1 VIRRVRLVTGCIL
14 FAYVATHLCNHALGL
29 VSLATMEA
37 ARPWML
43 AAWQS
48 PPGAIALYG
57 SFLAHFA
64 LALWAIYQ
72 RRRLR
77 LTPGE
82 WVQLAVGMTIP
93 FLLVEHIVGTRGAT
107 LAAGSDPEYPAVLLT
122 IWVYAPKFVVIQTLA
137 ILAAWTH
144 GVLGLHYWL
153 RLKPW
158 YAGAF
163 QVLYGAAILVPVLGF
178 LGFVAAGREVMALA
192 ADPAWAASVTAA
204 AAWPD
209 RATAAT
215 LLGIVDATF
224 VAVPALFVA
233 AFLARVVRTLAERRR
248 GVVRVGYPDGR
259 TVTILPGASIL
270 DASRAGR
277 IAHASVCG
285 GRGRCSTCRVRVT
298 LGAAALPPPDAVE
311 RRVLARVG
319 APPDVRLAC
328 QTRPTADLSIIP
340 LLPATATAADGFA
353 RAAYLMGQE
362 KEIAILF
369 ADLRDFTGF
378 AERKLPYDVVFVLN
392 RYFAGMGEAV
402 TQAGGHL
409 DKFIG
414 DGVMALFGIE
424 GTPRQ
429 GCRQSLAAARAMAE
443 RLDELN
449 RALAH
454 DLDRPLR
461 IGIGIHVGP
470 VIIGEMGY
478 GRASGV
484 TAIGDAVNTASR
496 LETLTKQFACQLVVS
511 EAVADLASLDL
522 SAFPRHEIEVRTIAD
537 AQALPAA

>member
-1 VIRRVRLVTGCIL
+1 MVRRVRLVTGCIL
-14 FAYVATHLCNHALGL
+14 FAYVATHLLNHALGL
-29 VSLATMEA
+29 VSLGAMEA
-37 ARPWML
+37 ARPWFL
-43 AAWQS
+43 AVWTS
-48 PPGAIALYG
+48 PPGGAALYG
-57 SFLAHFA
+57 SFLVHFA
-64 LALWAIYQ
+64 LALWAIFQ

-77 LTPGE
+77 LAAGE
-82 WVQLAVGMTIP
+82 WVQLAVGLTIP

-107 LAAGSDPEYPAVLLT
+107 LAAGSEPSYPAVLLT
-122 IWVYAPKFVVIQTLA
+122 MWVYAPKYVVIQALA

-144 GVLGLHYWL
+144 GAIGLHYWM

-158 YAGAF
+158 YPDAF
-163 QVLYGAAILVPVLGF
+163 PLLYGAAILVPVLGF

-192 ADPAWAASVTAA
+192 ADPAWASRVNAA
-204 AAWPD
+204 AAWPG
-209 RATAAT
+209 RATAQT
-215 LLGIVDATF
+215 LQGVAEATF
-224 VAVPALFVA
+224 IVVPALLAA
-233 AFLARVVRTLAERRR
+233 AFLARFGRTLVERRR
-248 GVVRVGYPDGR
+248 GVLRIGYPDGR
-259 TVTILPGASIL
+259 AVTILPGATIL
-270 DASRAGR
+270 DASRAGG
-277 IAHASVCG
+277 IPHASVCG

-298 LGAAALPPPDAVE
+298 LGAAALPMPGAVE
-311 RRVLARVG
+311 RRVLVRVG

-328 QTRPTADLSIIP
+328 QARPTADLSVIP

-414 DGVMALFGIE
+414 DGVMALFGVE
-424 GTPRQ
+424 GGLRQ

-454 DLDRPLR
+454 DLERPLR

-478 GRASGV
+478 GRASGL

-511 EAVADLASLDL
+511 EAV
-522 SAFPRHEIEVRTIAD
+522 
-537 AQALPAA
+537 